1 MVIQTRFSRDQKVWF
16 RRGSQVCDG
25 IVFSIN
31 VDVRYEG
38 VKVKYTIQYS
48 EDSGVVLEE
57 DKVFGSEEEL
67 NCKVSFE
74 EYKGFCESVK
84 DRPMYDGRGKGV
96 DVYECNK
103 CGKKMVTKYAAKGVT
118 PLCMPCECGGTMT
131 HNETMHEVECHL
143 RYGFKIV
150 EKWVRPTYD
159 QFVKLSLGQQE
170 HVMNGGLLL
179 EGEVHV

>member
-1 MVIQTRFSRDQKVWF
+1 MVIQTRFDRNQKVWF
-16 RRGSQVCDG
+16 RRGSLVCHG
-25 IVFSIN
+25 IVFSIEI
-31 VDVRYEG
+31 DVWHEG

-48 EDSGVVLEE
+48 EDCGVELEE
-57 DKVFGSEEEL
+57 DKVFGSEEEA

-74 EYKGFCESVK
+74 EYKGFCESIE
-84 DRPMYDGRGKGV
+84 DRSMYDGRGKGV

-103 CGKKMVTKYAAKGVT
+103 CGKKMFTKYVDKGVT
-118 PLCMPCECGGTMT
+118 PFCMPCECGGTMT
-131 HNETMHEVECHL
+131 HNETMCEVECHL
-143 RYGFKIV
+143 RYGFKII

-179 EGEVHV
+179 EVELV

>member
-1 MVIQTRFSRDQKVWF
+1 MVIRTRFDRDQKVWF
-16 RRGSQVCDG
+16 HRGSQVCNG
-25 IVFSIN
+25 TVFSVN

-48 EDSGVVLEE
+48 EDSGVELEE
-57 DKVFGSEEEL
+57 DKVFGSEEEA

-74 EYKGFCESVK
+74 EYKGFCEGVK
-84 DRPMYDGRGKGV
+84 YLSMYDGRGKGV

-103 CGKKMVTKYAAKGVT
+103 CGKKMFTEYADKGVT
-118 PLCMPCECGGTMT
+118 PFCMPCECGGTMA
-131 HNETMHEVECHL
+131 HNETYCKVECYQRH
-143 RYGFKIV
+143 GFKIIR
-150 EKWVRPTYD
+150 KWVRPTYD

-179 EGEVHV
+179 EGELV

>member
-1 MVIQTRFSRDQKVWF
+1 MIIQTRFNGDQKGWF
-16 RRGSQVCDG
+16 RRGSLVCYG
-25 IVFSIN
+25 IVFSIEI
-31 VDVRYEG
+31 DVRYEG

-67 NCKVSFE
+67 NCNVSFE
-74 EYKGFCESVK
+74 EYKVFCESVK
-84 DRPMYDGRGKGV
+84 DRPMYDGRGTGV

-103 CGKKMVTKYAAKGVT
+103 CGKKMFTEYADKGVT
-118 PLCMPCECGGTMT
+118 PFCMPCECGGTMT
-131 HNETMHEVECHL
+131 HNETYCKVECYQRH
-143 RYGFKIV
+143 GFKIIR
-150 EKWVRPTYD
+150 KWVRPTYD

-170 HVMNGGLLL
+170 HVMTGGLLL

>member
-1 MVIQTRFSRDQKVWF
+1 MVIQTRFDRGQKVWF

-31 VDVRYEG
+31 VDVWYEG

-48 EDSGVVLEE
+48 EDCGVELEE
-57 DKVFGSEEEL
+57 DKVFGSGEEV

-74 EYKGFCESVK
+74 EYKGFCESIE
-84 DRPMYDGRGKGV
+84 DRSIYDGRGKGV

-103 CGKKMVTKYAAKGVT
+103 CGEKKFTKYADKGVT
-118 PLCMPCECGGTMT
+118 PFCMPCECGGTMT
-131 HNETMHEVECHL
+131 HNETMYEVECHL
-143 RYGFKIV
+143 RYGFKII

-179 EGEVHV
+179 EGELV